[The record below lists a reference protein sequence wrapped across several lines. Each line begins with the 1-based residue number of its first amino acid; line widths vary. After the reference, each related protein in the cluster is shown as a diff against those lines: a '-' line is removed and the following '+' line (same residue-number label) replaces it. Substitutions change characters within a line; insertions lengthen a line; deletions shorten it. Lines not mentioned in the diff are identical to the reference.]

1 MARRNASRKKILFW
15 RNIFSNYRAELPRAL
30 LLEVFFIHGISKICT
45 LPRDDGYSCRFFS
58 STRGLDSS
66 TALEYVR
73 ALRIATDIIRHTTI
87 VSIYQA
93 GEKLYEV
100 FDKVCLIYEGRM
112 VYFGP
117 ADQAREYF
125 IDMGYEP
132 ANRQTTADFLVAVT
146 DPLGR
151 KQRKDYDPS
160 VHGPLPQTPAAFES
174 YYRNSDLRKMNFED
188 LKAYKRDFVR
198 EDKSHAYLES
208 ARAEH
213 SHFSRKKVC
222 FIHAQLYVEWKTHG
236 SRRAPIRFPYRCKSG
251 ASCCVERRSSEGN
264 GLQKPCRRRASSG
277 YSPESSCS
285 PVLRMF
291 IIQAIIIGTVFANL
305 PEATSAY
312 FSRGG
317 VLFL

>member
-15 RNIFSNYRAELPRAL
+15 GNNFSNYRAELLRAS
-30 LLEVFFIHGISKICT
+30 LLEVFFIHGISEIHA
-45 LPRDDGYSCRFFS
+45 LPDDGYSCRFCS

-117 ADQAREYF
+117 ADRARQYF
-125 IDMGYEP
+125 MDMGYEP

-151 KQRKDYDPS
+151 RQRDDYDPS
-160 VHGPLPQTPAAFES
+160 AYGPLPQTPAEFVS
-174 YYRNSDLRKMNFED
+174 YYRNSDLRKMNLED
-188 LKAYKRDFVR
+188 LEAYKRDFVR

-213 SHFSRKKVC
+213 SHFSRKRVC
-222 FIHAQLYVEWKTHG
+222 
-236 SRRAPIRFPYRCKSG
+236 
-251 ASCCVERRSSEGN
+251 
-264 GLQKPCRRRASSG
+264 
-277 YSPESSCS
+277 
-285 PVLRMF
+285 
-291 IIQAIIIGTVFANL
+291 
-305 PEATSAY
+305 SALSY
-312 FSRGG
+312 T
-317 VLFL
+317 LN